1 MRCESIKK
9 NKGIV
14 ISGIILVLLS
24 ISFAAAIYFRFFYS
38 GNISELV
45 AYFIR
50 GILRLAIS
58 TATFVF
64 AYKYGRGFVLKYGW
78 VFIPVGILF
87 SALYEGGG
95 FLINA
100 Y

>member
-1 MRCESIKK
+1 MFQK
-9 NKGIV
+9 NKGII

-24 ISFAAAIYFRFFYS
+24 ISFTAAINFRFFYS

-58 TATFVF
+58 TGAFAL

-78 VFIPVGILF
+78 ILYLLEF
-87 SALYEGGG
+87 YFPPFMKAAE
-95 FLINA
+95 I
-100 Y
+100 